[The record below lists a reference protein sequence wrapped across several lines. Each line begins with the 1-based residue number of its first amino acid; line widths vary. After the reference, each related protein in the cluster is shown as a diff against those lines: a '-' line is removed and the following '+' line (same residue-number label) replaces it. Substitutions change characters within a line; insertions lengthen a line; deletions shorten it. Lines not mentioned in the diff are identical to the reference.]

1 MTYEKLD
8 KLTNRLA
15 RALGRYA
22 EKVETDGQP
31 PLVAV
36 CMRPTERLP
45 TILLSIL
52 KAGMAYLPLDP
63 EFPLTRLKHILQEAE
78 PIVAILEKEGKQ
90 FLS

>member
-1 MTYEKLD
+1 MTYKKLD

-15 RALGRYA
+15 RALGKYS
-22 EKVETDGQP
+22 EKVRIDGQ

-45 TILLSIL
+45 IILLSIL

-78 PIVAILEKEGKQ
+78 PMVVILEKEGEQ
-90 FLS
+90 FLR